1 MGFVRNPSMTAIAKT
16 IWLIESHFGVN
27 LTLEAM
33 AANAGVSRTYLSRIF
48 PLATGY
54 SISAYKRARRLT
66 EAAKALA
73 GGAPDILSVALDA
86 GYGSHE
92 AFTRAFRDQF
102 GVTPGGLR
110 RQRSVA
116 GLALV
121 EALPMHVDVA
131 VELAPPRIEAMP
143 ARRFAGLLERH
154 HMSQS
159 NTIPLQWQKFGPYIG
174 HVSGMVPEVAYGIV
188 KQSDGHFCDYL
199 CAQEV
204 GPCAELPPEFA
215 VLDLPARRWARV
227 AHSGHISTIRSTVYA
242 IYDQWLPRSGERQA
256 EGASFIE
263 YYGPEFDAASG
274 LGTCEIWIGLVD

>member
-1 MGFVRNPSMTAIAKT
+1 MTAIAKT
-16 IWLIESHFGVN
+16 IWLIESHFG
-27 LTLEAM
+27 LPLSLEDM

-54 SISAYKRARRLT
+54 SISAYTRARRLS

-73 GGAPDILSVALDA
+73 GGAPDILAVALDA

-102 GVTPGGLR
+102 GLTPAGLR
-110 RQRSVA
+110 RRGSVA
-116 GLALV
+116 DIALV

-131 VELAPPRIEAMP
+131 VKLRPPRIEAMP

-154 HMSQS
+154 DMGQS
-159 NTIPLQWQKFGPYIG
+159 NTIPLQWQRFGPYIG
-174 HVSGMVPEVAYGIV
+174 HVAGLKAGEAFGIV
-188 KQSDGHFCDYL
+188 KQSDGLYCDYV

-204 GPCAELPPEFA
+204 GPGAEFPPEFIQIE
-215 VLDLPARRWARV
+215 LPARRWARI
-227 AHSGHISTIRSTVYA
+227 AHSGHISTIRSTAYA
-242 IYDQWLPRSGERQA
+242 IYDEWLPGSGERQA
-256 EGASFIE
+256 EGASFVE
-263 YYGPEFDAASG
+263 YYGPQFDAASG

>member
-1 MGFVRNPSMTAIAKT
+1 MTAIAKT
-16 IWLIESHFGVN
+16 IWLIESHFGQP
-27 LTLEAM
+27 LSLEDM

-54 SISAYKRARRLT
+54 SISAYTRARRLS

-73 GGAPDILSVALDA
+73 GGAPDILAVALDA

-102 GVTPGGLR
+102 GLTPAGLR
-110 RQRSVA
+110 RRGTVA
-116 GLALV
+116 DIGLV

-131 VELAPPRIEAMP
+131 VKLAPPRIEAMP

-154 HMSQS
+154 DMSRS
-159 NTIPLQWQKFGPYIG
+159 NSIPQHWQRFGPYIG
-174 HVSGMVPEVAYGIV
+174 HVPGMVSDEAYGIV

-199 CAQEV
+199 CAQEL
-204 GPCAELPPEFA
+204 GPGAELPPEFT
-215 VLDLPARRWARV
+215 VLELPARRWARI

-242 IYDQWLPRSGERQA
+242 IYDEWLPGSGERQA
-256 EGASFIE
+256 EGASFVE
-263 YYGPEFDAASG
+263 YYGAQFDAASG